1 MISIAIVSGGYIWY
15 YYGVDI
21 YTLRLDYQREKW
33 NLIDYPLKES
43 LEVLLQS
50 EKRDKTEKGKKVTN
64 TAKKKGKA
72 EKGENH
78 EHKNQ
83 DVGSV
88 ENVKTDKSIVG

>member
-1 MISIAIVSGGYIWY
+1 MITGEVNMNIWAV
-15 YYGVDI
+15 G
-21 YTLRLDYQREKW
+21 REKW
-33 NLIDYPLKES
+33 NLMDYPLKES
-43 LEVLLQS
+43 LEALVQS
-50 EKRDKTEKGKKVTN
+50 EKRDKAEKGKKVTN

-72 EKGENH
+72 EGESH